1 MTAAFQARLGCDA
14 CTHWLKE
21 IDATLAVDMR
31 HAAPLSSQRA
41 AWPHGEV
48 AAGEKQLL
56 RCLIGAFAKFAA
68 ANLKTDETGR
78 STGF

>member
-31 HAAPLSSQRA
+31 HAAPLSSQRE
-41 AWPHGEV
+41 AWPHRD
-48 AAGEKQLL
+48 AATQLKD
-56 RCLIGAFAKFAA
+56 RQTSYPK
-68 ANLKTDETGR
+68 ANTDYTP
-78 STGF
+78 